1 MALVVVAQV
10 VTLAAA
16 LLGDTSPVSMAVPF
30 CTTTNC
36 AKFNPMPCVMA
47 AAWRRKE
54 VGKGDA
60 KPAHRMLELASPS
73 HGLRSPPGGVIPPMV
88 CVN

>member
-1 MALVVVAQV
+1 MALVVIAQV

-30 CTTTNC
+30 YTTTDF
-36 AKFNPMPCVMA
+36 AKFNPMPYVMA

-54 VGKGDA
+54 VGKGEA

-73 HGLRSPPGGVIPPMV
+73 HGLRSPPEV
-88 CVN
+88 